1 MLEDGRW
8 DALRAALGT
17 RREALVRL
25 AGLIHS
31 CPELG
36 GQEVKAAGWLVEFL
50 AGEGF
55 SVHRTVAGMDTA
67 FRADWSRDGP
77 KPAVI
82 FLAEYDAL
90 PELGHACGHNLIAAA
105 AAGAGAVLRQVMNEA
120 GLTGTITVLGT
131 PAEET
136 AGGKIDLLKAGV
148 FADGDAAL
156 MMHPATAS
164 SVGGKSLA
172 LIPVRFTFRGRAA
185 HAAASPQD
193 GINALEAVIQ
203 TFNGV
208 NALRQH
214 LPEDVRVHGIV
225 TRGGL
230 APNVVPDLAEA
241 YFYVRAATMARARVV
256 LRRLTGCARAGALST
271 GASLRVEEEAPFCEV
286 LPNPPLERC
295 LEALLA
301 RAGLECGTTGGM
313 RASTDFG
320 NVTHAL
326 PAASFTLAIAPPRVA
341 LHSPEFAEA
350 AASPRGERA
359 ALDGALILA
368 AAGLC
373 LLETTDLLPAARA
386 AWRQRMGSP
395 PGE

>member
-241 YFYVRAATMARARVV
+241 YFYVRAATMAGARVV
-256 LRRLTGCARAGALST
+256 LRRLTGCARAGALRPGHPSEWRKKRP
-271 GASLRVEEEAPFCEV
+271 SVKSCPI
-286 LPNPPLERC
+286 LPWNAAWKHSWPGRGWN
-295 LEALLA
+295 
-301 RAGLECGTTGGM
+301 AG
-313 RASTDFG
+313 
-320 NVTHAL
+320 
-326 PAASFTLAIAPPRVA
+326 P
-341 LHSPEFAEA
+341 
-350 AASPRGERA
+350 
-359 ALDGALILA
+359 LA
-368 AAGLC
+368 ACGHPPTSATSPMLSRPPPSPW
-373 LLETTDLLPAARA
+373 LLRPRELPCTARS
-386 AWRQRMGSP
+386 SP
-395 PGE
+395 KRRPHRGVSGPPWMAP